1 MSDAEIV
8 ATTNTA
14 FSVVDHY
21 WSNLFGTWHG
31 NYGEPIQWWTP
42 DRYHGDGFY
51 DSDHG
56 SMAGCVDDYENAQ
69 NAFFCGDIVS
79 GTGFVA
85 WDKVLFR
92 QLALFGGDDAIYGVV
107 AHEIGHAAQTRFW
120 HDNEGGAT
128 PSPDDD
134 IPWELQA
141 DCLSGATLGKA
152 EQDGYVDIDLDSLLI
167 ALMLLNEP
175 GNHGTDEQRAE
186 AIMQGFY
193 TGDIESC
200 LYNQGVPP
208 PGFPR

>member
-1 MSDAEIV
+1 
-8 ATTNTA
+8 
-14 FSVVDHY
+14 
-21 WSNLFGTWHG
+21 
-31 NYGEPIQWWTP
+31 
-42 DRYHGDGFY
+42 
-51 DSDHG
+51 
-56 SMAGCVDDYENAQ
+56 MAGCVDDYENAQ

-120 HDNEGGAT
+120 HDNEVEPRRRRTTTFRGSASRL
-128 PSPDDD
+128 PVRSH
-134 IPWELQA
+134 
-141 DCLSGATLGKA
+141 LGKA